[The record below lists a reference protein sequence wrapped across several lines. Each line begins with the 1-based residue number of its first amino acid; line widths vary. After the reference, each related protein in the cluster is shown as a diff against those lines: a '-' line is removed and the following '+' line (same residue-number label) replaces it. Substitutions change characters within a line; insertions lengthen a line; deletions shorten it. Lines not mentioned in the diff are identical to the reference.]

1 MLCLRELRFESKC
14 QDPKNLNMI
23 NMLTT
28 SSWASSKHNGA
39 SSACACLFLKF
50 KFVLV
55 DDVFVKEVEILLYNL
70 APKFFIQILDF
81 KCGLKIFLEDFTTFE
96 PSHIN

>member
-1 MLCLRELRFESKC
+1 
-14 QDPKNLNMI
+14 
-23 NMLTT
+23 
-28 SSWASSKHNGA
+28 
-39 SSACACLFLKF
+39 
-50 KFVLV
+50 V